1 MSSKSIPKTEKVVDP
16 KEATE
21 AKELTCGIVMP
32 IAAIDGCSEGHWSE
46 VKKIIE
52 EAVRDAGFNPRLV
65 SDSED
70 IGTIQSRIVNNL
82 YKDPVVVC
90 DVSGKNPNVMF
101 ELGMRLAFDK
111 AVILI
116 KDDKTSYSFDTSCIE
131 HLNYPRELRFHQII
145 DFKKKLAE
153 KIKASY
159 EKSITEANYSPYLKH
174 FGEFTAAKIESKEL
188 PQAEYIIE
196 NLRVLTKSVE
206 DLKNS
211 QFNNLKKYQD
221 DPNKGFYLKY
231 VIFET
236 EREKVR
242 ELCNKISKISEVI
255 LVSNMSLF
263 TGAFEIEAKVLG
275 PLFLDDISI
284 KITDIFN
291 RENIN
296 FIRST

>member
-1 MSSKSIPKTEKVVDP
+1 MSSKSIAKNDKVVDP
-16 KEATE
+16 KEKTE

-32 IAAIDGCSEGHWSE
+32 IAAIDGCNESHWSE

-159 EKSITEANYSPYLKH
+159 EKSITESNYSPYLKH

-196 NLRVLTKSVE
+196 NLKVLTKTVE
-206 DLKNS
+206 DIKNS
-211 QFNNLKKYQD
+211 QFSNMRKHQD
-221 DPNKGFYLKY
+221 ELNKGFNLKY
-231 VIFET
+231 TIFES
-236 EREKVR
+236 ERSVVR
-242 ELCNKISKISEVI
+242 ELCNKISKINEVI
-255 LVSNMSLF
+255 LTSHSNSAP
-263 TGAFEIEAKVLG
+263 GIFEIEVKILG
-275 PLFLDDISI
+275 PLFIDDIST
-284 KITDIFN
+284 KMNDIFN

-296 FIRST
+296 FIRFN